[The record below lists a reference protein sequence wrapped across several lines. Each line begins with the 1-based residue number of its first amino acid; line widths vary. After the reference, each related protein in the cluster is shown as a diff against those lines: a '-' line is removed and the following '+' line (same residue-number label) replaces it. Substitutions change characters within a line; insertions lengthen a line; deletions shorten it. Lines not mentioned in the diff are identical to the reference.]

1 MYCNQTYSNFQQYL
15 AMKAQRGCCL
25 VGPTGPPGGMSS
37 SQSLS
42 TTYSHHA
49 GGTPAPGAT
58 GGHTMIYN
66 PHTGSYLNPIHTLHF
81 HEISR
86 DGSMPDWSLLEENDV
101 LLLERSDMG
110 IPNNCMLFRV
120 SSHEHVAH
128 NHHVYGTNLGGA
140 GGFAVGAVPYHL
152 KVGVVSDVIANL
164 ILLHLGGG
172 GGGGVGLTG
181 PTGPAG
187 AVGGASGGITDISG
201 LDASFNEIYE
211 DISGLDASA
220 AAAVVCCHD
229 LDASMNAIF
238 KLVEEHYFFKPPA
251 APTDGSGQL
260 LTSGMPKILFTWTN
274 PPRGR
279 RAAFHFTRLDP
290 RHTGNNHTPGYD
302 EYNYLPYYQGV
313 KIEYRLYSLAG
324 VAVSVWLPVPQSNL
338 NTPWNA
344 TSGIHHFLPREVVQA
359 EIDSSTTGSWPNGH
373 LNSTNTTY
381 SAGIIGNQECI
392 QIRVAMIN
400 GARATIPDISG
411 GGADASWNWL
421 YIPDGSGNCYPL
433 GNFGHAPP
441 PKTLSTP
448 PSSLGY
454 KSFTLTGA
462 CDNPNNSNPIADVSL
477 NTPLPIPG
485 GLSLRVQYRVDMS
498 GVRSA
503 ESVQVGGHT
512 SLIDISYSHPLMLT
526 GVQNSWS
533 IPLSGSS
540 DPIYPQHDYQIYAYY
555 MRNSSDLSQ
564 NILTTLSMPSNI
576 WTTGIP
582 GRNVVTNIYT
592 NFLSPS
598 TLAGTWE
605 YASGAGVV
613 PSHNAHTITGTLIN
627 TIYFLNPADVIN
639 WFGFDFFNV
648 AANGDDNLGL
658 DTSGQPVMYFEAN
671 MTNNISYDISSNIFN
686 GWTHD
691 PASIAQDVSNNHI
704 HFNVTGLVDAR
715 NVGTPLL
722 EGGYYLG
729 TTLTNIEVS
738 GVDLTTFP
746 DISNN
751 TYSAYEMDIYQY
763 VRDSSASA
771 VYTPNGPK
779 SNEFNIGAAPQ
790 FDISNTFYDVTTIP
804 SSVQQTLD
812 FFGLTN
818 LDNTN
823 PGQHIISYDISLN
836 DIYTTWAPEDDQNLT
851 NVRMMFSPSVVNN
864 EWDSVE
870 TPWNYPLT
878 SVLSITNTLSLS
890 ASKINNT
897 YKYSRAYSHNPQF
910 RVVGTFDNNVL
921 RPNRTTS
928 TNPWTTG
935 RDFVDADISFN
946 GKPLWWDKTYNFTP
960 AIGALYNSGIGE
972 YPTNYSTPSPA
983 YSAFY
988 TNSNVIQDNQLMW
1001 ANGGFT
1007 CGSYTTL
1014 ATDNPYI
1021 DYNIFYGLT
1030 RDYSGKDA
1038 TGDSKSLSYTVTND
1052 DYWDEV
1058 TVDKTITGTY
1068 KWLMLKSNKPGAND
1082 FAEVVVKGVGGTT
1095 LTLGDDYLLYVQ
1107 EIDTYFSP
1115 PATIPTG
1122 YTSGRSGW
1130 KAVTG
1135 KWDGGLTVQ
1144 LNNANEAGCYRRYT
1158 NTGVAA
1164 NYHIK
1169 LYSPNANKSVFY
1181 RIGLANSSNKKISE
1195 VTITYGTT

>member
-37 SQSLS
+37 SQTLS
-42 TTYSHHA
+42 ASYGLHCGRS
-49 GGTPAPGAT
+49 PAVGDV
-58 GGHTMIYN
+58 GGHSYSGS
-66 PHTGSYLNPIHTLHF
+66 PHTRLYTDPINTLHF

-86 DGSMPDWSLLEENDV
+86 DGSMPDWSLLEENHI
-101 LLLERSDMG
+101 LLLERSDGGM
-110 IPNNCMLFRV
+110 PANFMLFRV
-120 SSHEHVAH
+120 SSHESV
-128 NHHVYGTNLGGA
+128 HHIHYVYGTSLGGA
-140 GGFAVGAVPYHL
+140 GSFGAGVVPYHL
-152 KVGVVSDVIANL
+152 KMVVVSEVTATL
-164 ILLHLGGG
+164 ILLHL

-187 AVGGASGGITDISG
+187 AVRNASGGITDISG

-220 AAAVVCCHD
+220 AVAAQCCID
-229 LDASMNAIF
+229 LDASMNTILQ
-238 KLVEEHYFFKPPA
+238 LVKVEIRDELFFNPPPA
-251 APTDGSGQL
+251 PTNGSGQL
-260 LTSGMPKILFTWTN
+260 LTSGMPKIQFTWTN

-290 RHTGNNHTPGYD
+290 RHSGNNHTPGYD
-302 EYNYLPYYQGV
+302 EYNYLPYHQGV

-324 VAVSVWLPVPQSNL
+324 VAISSWRPVPQSNII
-338 NTPWNA
+338 TPWQA
-344 TSGIHHFLPREVVQA
+344 SAGIHHFLPRELVQA
-359 EIDSSTTGSWPNGH
+359 EIDASTTGSRQNGD
-373 LNSTNTTY
+373 LNSTKTTY
-381 SAGIIGNQECI
+381 SASIVGSQQCI

-400 GARATIPDISG
+400 GARETIPDISG

-441 PKTLSTP
+441 PKTLSVP

-454 KSFTLTGA
+454 KSFTLTGR
-462 CDNPNNSNPIADVSL
+462 CDNPNNQAPIADVSL
-477 NTPLPIPG
+477 NTPLSIPN

-498 GVRSA
+498 GVRSP

-512 SLIDISYSHPLMLT
+512 GLIDISYSHPLTLT
-526 GVQNSWS
+526 GERNSWS

-582 GRNVVTNIYT
+582 GRNVVTNNYV

-598 TLAGTWE
+598 TLAGRWE
-605 YASGAGVV
+605 YASGTGVV
-613 PSHNAHTITGTLIN
+613 PSHNARTISGTLIN

-704 HFNVTGLVDAR
+704 HFNVTRLVDA
-715 NVGTPLL
+715 NNLGTPLL

-729 TTLTNIEVS
+729 TTLTDIEVS

-751 TYSAYEMDIYQY
+751 TYSAYEMNIYQH

-771 VYTPNGPK
+771 VYTQNGPV
-779 SNEFNIGAAPQ
+779 SNEFNIGARPQ

-804 SSVQQTLD
+804 SSVRQTLD
-812 FFGLTN
+812 FFGLKN

-823 PGQHIISYDISLN
+823 PGQHIVSYDISLN
-836 DIYTTWAPEDDQNLT
+836 DIYTTWAPENDQNLT
-851 NVRMMFSPSVVNN
+851 NVRLMFSANWVSN

-878 SVLSITNTLSLS
+878 SALPITNTLSLP
-890 ASKINNT
+890 ALKINT

-928 TNPWTTG
+928 TNP
-935 RDFVDADISFN
+935 RRFADADISFN

-960 AIGALYNSGIGE
+960 AISALYNVGIGE
-972 YPTNYSTPSPA
+972 HPTNYSTSSAA
-983 YSAFY
+983 YSSFY
-988 TNSNVIQDNQLMW
+988 NNSDAIQYNQLMW

-1007 CGSYTTL
+1007 CGTYTP

-1021 DYNIFYGLT
+1021 DYSGIFYWT
-1030 RDYSGKDA
+1030 SPAPDYSNIDA
-1038 TGDSKSLSYTVTND
+1038 SGDFKNVTHTVVND
-1052 DYWDEV
+1052 DYWDENV
-1058 TVDKTITGTY
+1058 TVDTTIMDTY
-1068 KWLMLKSNKPGAND
+1068 KWLILKSNKPGGND
-1082 FAEVVVKGVGGTT
+1082 FARVVVKGGGST
-1095 LTLGDDYLLYVQ
+1095 LTLGTDYILYVQ
-1107 EIDTYFSP
+1107 EIDTYFH
-1115 PATIPTG
+1115 PANSTIPANHA
-1122 YTSGRSGW
+1122 SGRSGW
-1130 KAVTG
+1130 KAATR
-1135 KWDGGLTVQ
+1135 KWDQGLTVQ
-1144 LNNANEAGCYRRYT
+1144 LNNAHEAGCYRRRT
-1158 NTGVAA
+1158 NTGAVAL
-1164 NYHIK
+1164 HSIK
-1169 LYSPNANKSVFY
+1169 LYSPNTNVPVFY
-1181 RIGLANSSNKKISE
+1181 RIGLANGSNKKISE